1 MVDKKLTLKQE
12 RFCAEYVI
20 DLNAKQAAI
29 RAGYSE
35 KGAKENASRMLTYDN
50 VKKEVEKLQSEVGAR
65 NEITADFVLNGIK
78 DIALDGE
85 QETNR
90 LRAFEMLGKYAGIY
104 EKDNAQSKTEINP
117 EWTVTIKKPNDE

>member
-1 MVDKKLTLKQE
+1 MADKTLTQKQK
-12 RFCAEYVI
+12 RFCDEYVI

-35 KGAKENASRMLTYDN
+35 KGAKENASRMLTYAN
-50 VKKEVEKLQSEVGAR
+50 VKEEVKKLQSEVGIR

-104 EKDNAQSKTEINP
+104 EKDNEQKKTEINP
-117 EWTVTIKKPNDE
+117 EWTVTIKKSENE